1 VSGPDRYTTLM
12 LSLPYLGKL
21 FGAKQTPL
29 SRLKLE
35 RRLGMLEEQDAE
47 LLREIEGVIQWSHQ
61 PMDRT
66 DPAMA
71 AAAQRLLERL
81 PSPVLQEIV
90 CFRLEMRTLVAALRR
105 RQAGQ
110 AAPRPMPAWGFGRW
124 LGHIQRYWAEPGFRL
139 EGVFAWVRDANRLLR
154 EADSLGLER
163 LLLETVW
170 GRLGRFAEG
179 HYFDFEAVVLYVLRW
194 NIINRWT
201 TYDGEVAVRR
211 FIELADGGVG
221 EFAAMF
227 EGGVTA

>member
-1 VSGPDRYTTLM
+1 M

-35 RRLGMLEEQDAE
+35 GRLGMLEERDAE
-47 LLREIEGVIQWSHQ
+47 LLREIEDVIQWSHQ

-66 DPAMA
+66 DTAIV

-81 PSPVLQEIV
+81 QSPVLQEV
-90 CFRLEMRTLVAALRR
+90 VRFRLEMRTVVAALRR
-105 RQAGQ
+105 RQGGQ
-110 AAPRPMPAWGFGRW
+110 TAPRPRPAWGFGPW

-139 EGVFAWVRDANRLLR
+139 EGSFPWVREANRLLR

-170 GRLGRFAEG
+170 IRLGRFAEG

-211 FIELADGGVG
+211 FIELADGGMG
-221 EFAAMF
+221 EFAAVF
-227 EGGVTA
+227 EGGVPA